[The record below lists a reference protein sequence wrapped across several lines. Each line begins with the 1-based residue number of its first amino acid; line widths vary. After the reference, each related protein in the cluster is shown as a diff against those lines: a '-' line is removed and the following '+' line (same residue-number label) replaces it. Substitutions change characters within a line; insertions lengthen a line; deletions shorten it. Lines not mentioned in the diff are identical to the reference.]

1 MLDIHFL
8 REHQEAVR
16 ENLSRRHHDPYLAL
30 FDEVMQNDVNYRKAL
45 QEVEGL
51 RAKRNQLTQKVAQ
64 VKDHPMEKQALIQES
79 RGVGEQIVQNEK
91 IQKELK
97 EKIRVQLMA
106 LPNLLAEDV
115 PFGKDDTQNVQI
127 KTWGEIPE
135 KNFEVLTHAQVAK
148 NVDGAEFDRA
158 VKISGAGFFALK
170 GPLVLLDLALQRYAL
185 DVLMQDGFIPYS
197 PPFMMNRAAYE
208 GVTDLSDF
216 GNQLYKIENEDLH
229 LIATS
234 EHPLTAQ
241 FMNETLPNTQL
252 PIQFAGM
259 SACFR
264 KEVGKHGLDERGF
277 FRVHQFNK
285 IEQIVVCSPEESASF
300 HLRMVANT
308 EKIFQGLNIPY
319 RVVNVCT
326 GDLGIVAAK
335 KFDIEGWSPREKK
348 YFELASLSNCT
359 TYQAVRLNIRIS
371 SPDGSKRFA
380 HTLNATAV
388 ATARM
393 LRCVL
398 ENYQTPD
405 GGFDVPR
412 VLQPYMYRLTHVS
425 PVAMP
430 PIK

>member
-1 MLDIHFL
+1 MLDIHFI
-8 REHQEAVR
+8 REQKEKVR
-16 ENLSRRHHDPYLAL
+16 ENLARRQHAPYLEL
-30 FDEVMQNDVNYRKAL
+30 FDRVVADDVAYRKAL
-45 QEVEGL
+45 QDVEGL

-64 VKDHPMEKQALIQES
+64 VKDNPMEKQALIQES

-91 IQKELK
+91 IQNELK
-97 EKIRVQLMA
+97 EKIKESLMR

-115 PFGKDDTQNVQI
+115 PFGKDDTQNVEV
-127 KTWGEIPE
+127 KKWGEISE
-135 KNFEVLTHAQVAK
+135 KNFEVLTHAQIAK

-185 DVLMQDGFIPYS
+185 DVLMRDGFIPYA
-197 PPFMMNRAAYE
+197 PPFMLNRAAYE

-216 GNQLYKIENEDLH
+216 GSQLYKIEGEDLH

-241 FMNETLPNTQL
+241 YMNETLPTNTL
-252 PIQFAGM
+252 PIQLAGM
-259 SACFR
+259 SPCFR

-285 IEQIVVCSPEESASF
+285 IEQIVVCSPEVSAEW
-300 HLRMVANT
+300 HARIVANT
-308 EKIFQGLNIPY
+308 EKIFQGLGIPY
-319 RVVNVCT
+319 RVVSVCT

-359 TYQAVRLNIRIS
+359 TYQAVRLNIKIS
-371 SPDGSKRFA
+371 SPDGSKRYA

-388 ATARM
+388 ATSRM
-393 LRCVL
+393 LRCIL
-398 ENYQTPD
+398 ENYQTAD
-405 GGFDVPR
+405 GGFDIPA
-412 VLQPYMYRLTHVS
+412 VLQPYMYGLTHIPSV
-425 PVAMP
+425 V
-430 PIK
+430 K